1 MIDAYDDLAP
11 KIVPIE
17 YFWPDSFL
25 AKILNTA
32 RALYPMVN
40 TLPFFF
46 VSRSTLLL
54 IDRVAEKLE

>member
-32 RALYPMVN
+32 RALYLMVN
-40 TLPFFF
+40 TFP
-46 VSRSTLLL
+46 LL
-54 IDRVAEKLE
+54 

>member
-17 YFWPDSFL
+17 YLWPDSLL

-32 RALYPMVN
+32 RALYLMVN
-40 TLPFFF
+40 TLP
-46 VSRSTLLL
+46 LL
-54 IDRVAEKLE
+54 